1 MLEAEKIKSNWE
13 RYRELVNTLFILASL
28 VVVGAE
34 YASKYTKV
42 KGTLAQIQSWVIS
55 ILLGIFCAWLN
66 FGIFNGVDTKGGIL
80 YGVLIGLISNG
91 IFDMSFVKQLLTMI
105 GARAEKLKD

>member
-1 MLEAEKIKSNWE
+1 MGIF
-13 RYRELVNTLFILASL
+13 ELVNTLFVLSSL
-28 VVVGAE
+28 VVVASE

-42 KGTLAQIQSWVIS
+42 KGTLSQIQSWVIS
-55 ILLGIFCAWLN
+55 ILIGIFCAWLN

-80 YGVLIGLISNG
+80 YGILIGLISNG

-105 GARAEKLKD
+105 GARTNTLKD